1 MVDDGGWL
9 KLGDHERLSGDMACP
24 SYDSWLT
31 MVLVGVKR
39 RNSNLDRAS
48 SASLGYDHGHVESW

>member
-1 MVDDGGWL
+1 MMVAGSNSVIM
-9 KLGDHERLSGDMACP
+9 KRLSGDMAFP
-24 SYDSWLT
+24 SYVSRLT
-31 MVLVGVKR
+31 MVVVGVKR